1 MYLYWIHSS
10 DHSDPMTQG
19 YIGIAENFEQRM
31 FAHKSCAKTGKE
43 ETLYKAIRKH
53 GWDNLTKEV
62 LVIADQGY
70 CKDLEQKMRP
80 KARVGWNIA
89 VGGDG
94 GGLHLKGVKQS
105 EQHLANRRKAL
116 IGRAPGFK
124 GKVHTEEAKD
134 KVRLAHLGKPKTF
147 ACKQKIG
154 QANMKK
160 IKINDVVFDSWKDAN
175 EATGIPLGSLSY
187 LSKNV
192 PTKGKWAGIRVERVM

>member
-10 DHSDPMTQG
+10 EHSDPMTQG

-43 ETLYKAIRKH
+43 ATLYKAIRKH

-94 GGLHLKGVKQS
+94 GGSHLKGVKQS

-116 IGRAPGFK
+116 IGRVSGFK
-124 GKVHTEEAKD
+124 GKVHTESARSKC
-134 KVRLAHLGKPKTF
+134 RLINLGKPKSIES
-147 ACKQKIG
+147 KQKNA
-154 QANMKK
+154 QAHMKK
-160 IKINDVVFDSWKDAN
+160 IKINDVVFDSWKEASK
-175 EATGIPLGSLSY
+175 ATGIPVGSLSY
-187 LSKNV
+187 LSKDA
-192 PTKGKWAGIRVERVM
+192 PTKGKWVGIRVERVM